1 MPSDGS
7 APLWNGASDLL
18 PWRRPDTVVPAP
30 LFFLADEVPAVTVS
44 TRSFPADFLWG
55 SATAG
60 HQVEGGNFNSDC
72 WALEHASP
80 SIFAEPSG
88 DAVDQ
93 WNRFDDDM
101 AILAAIGLKAY
112 RFGIE
117 WSRIEPIE
125 GVFARSA
132 LDHYQRCID
141 ACHQRGITPVVT
153 FHHFTIPLWLAAKGG
168 MTCDAF
174 PSLFARYCETV
185 TRALRGL
192 VVVCSMNE
200 MNVPLIIRDV
210 ALGLLAG
217 DDGAAR
223 RAAGE
228 AALGGPIESNFLFTP
243 PDALLRN
250 GMGAHAA
257 GRDAIK
263 SVRPEVQ
270 VGVTLSLQD
279 EQAEPGAEAVR
290 DARVAKMVDPFLD
303 LVAGDDFIGVQTYTR
318 TTSRKDGTHGPR
330 AGQPTTV
337 MGYEDRPD
345 ALAAVCRYVW
355 QRTSTPIIVTE
366 NGFSGDDDAR
376 RAAFIG
382 ESLDALQHA
391 VADGVDVRGYFY
403 WSLLDNYE
411 WMAGYGPKFGIVG
424 VDRATQRRQIKGS
437 ALAYGA
443 IARAGGFG
451 TASAAGGSA
460 DGFTPLTSGTPLGVA

>member
-1 MPSDGS
+1 VT
-7 APLWNGASDLL
+7 ASD
-18 PWRRPDTVVPAP
+18 
-30 LFFLADEVPAVTVS
+30 
-44 TRSFPADFLWG
+44 RSFPPGFLWG

-60 HQVEGGNFNSDC
+60 HQVEGNNANSDV
-72 WALEHASP
+72 WALEHAQP
-80 SIFAEPSG
+80 SIFTEPSG

-93 WNRFDDDM
+93 WNRFDDDV

-117 WSRIEPIE
+117 WARIEPEE

-141 ACHQRGITPVVT
+141 ACHRRGITPVVT
-153 FHHFTIPLWLAAKGG
+153 FHHFTIPLWLARKGG
-168 MTCDAF
+168 MTFDGF
-174 PSLFARYCETV
+174 PGLFARYCETA

-217 DDGAAR
+217 EAGEARKAA
-223 RAAGE
+223 AE
-228 AALGGPIESNFLFTP
+228 AALGGSIEGNFLFTP
-243 PDALLRN
+243 PEALIRN
-250 GMGAHAA
+250 GLGAHAA
-257 GRDAIK
+257 ARDAIK

-279 EQAEPGAEAVR
+279 EQCEPGAEAVR

-303 LVAGDDFIGVQTYTR
+303 LVKGDDFIGVQTYTR
-318 TTSRKDGTHGPR
+318 TTSRKDGSHGPR
-330 AGQPTTV
+330 PGQPVTV

-355 QRTSTPIIVTE
+355 ERTRTPIIVTE

-376 RAAFIG
+376 RGAFIA
-382 ESLDALQHA
+382 ESLAELQRA
-391 VADGVDVRGYFY
+391 IADGVDVRGYFY

-424 VDRATQRRQIKGS
+424 VDRTTQVRSVKPS
-437 ALAYGA
+437 ALAYGE
-443 IARAGGFG
+443 IARAGGFSSG
-451 TASAAGGSA
+451 QEARPAS
-460 DGFTPLTSGTPLGVA
+460 TPALSSGLPLGVA

>member
-1 MPSDGS
+1 MTTSD
-7 APLWNGASDLL
+7 
-18 PWRRPDTVVPAP
+18 
-30 LFFLADEVPAVTVS
+30 
-44 TRSFPADFLWG
+44 RSFPPGFLWG

-60 HQVEGGNFNSDC
+60 HQVEGNNANSDV
-72 WALEHASP
+72 WALEHAHP
-80 SIFAEPSG
+80 SIFTEPSG

-93 WNRFDDDM
+93 WNRFDDDV
-101 AILAAIGLKAY
+101 AILAAVGLKAY

-117 WSRIEPIE
+117 WARIEPAE

-141 ACHQRGITPVVT
+141 ACHRRGITPVVT
-153 FHHFTIPLWLAAKGG
+153 FHHFTIPLWLAREGG
-168 MTCDAF
+168 MTFDGF
-174 PSLFARYCETV
+174 PALFARYCETV

-217 DDGAAR
+217 EEGQARKAA
-223 RAAGE
+223 AE
-228 AALGGPIESNFLFTP
+228 AALGGSIEANFLFTP
-243 PDALLRN
+243 PEALIRN
-250 GMGAHAA
+250 GLGAHAA

-279 EQAEPGAEAVR
+279 EQCEPGAEAVR

-303 LVAGDDFIGVQTYTR
+303 LVTGDDFIGVQTYTR
-318 TTSRKDGTHGPR
+318 TTSRKDGSHGPR
-330 AGQPTTV
+330 PGEPITV

-355 QRTSTPIIVTE
+355 QRTRTPIIVTE
-366 NGFSGDDDAR
+366 NGFSGDDDVR
-376 RAAFIG
+376 RAAFIR
-382 ESLDALQHA
+382 ESLEALQGA
-391 VADGVDVRGYFY
+391 IADGVDVRGYFY

-424 VDRATQRRQIKGS
+424 VDRSTQTRTVKPS
-437 ALAYGA
+437 ALAYGE
-443 IARAGGFG
+443 IARAGGFP
-451 TASAAGGSA
+451 AAGA
-460 DGFTPLTSGTPLGVA
+460 DPAEADATAPLASGLPLGVA

>member
-1 MPSDGS
+1 MTHD
-7 APLWNGASDLL
+7 A
-18 PWRRPDTVVPAP
+18 RQ
-30 LFFLADEVPAVTVS
+30 
-44 TRSFPADFLWG
+44 FPCNFLWG

-60 HQVEGGNFNSDC
+60 HQVEGGNANSDC
-72 WALEHASP
+72 WALEHAHP

-117 WSRIEPIE
+117 WARIEPSE

-153 FHHFTIPLWLAAKGG
+153 FHHFTIPLWLARKGG
-168 MTCDAF
+168 MTCDQF
-174 PSLFARYCETV
+174 PALFARYCEHV

-217 DDGAAR
+217 EEGQAR
-223 RAAGE
+223 RLAAE
-228 AALGGPIESNFLFTP
+228 KALGGSIESNFLFTP

-250 GMGAHAA
+250 GLGAHAA

-270 VGVTLSLQD
+270 VGITLSLQD
-279 EQAEPGAEAVR
+279 EQCEPGAEAVR

-303 LVAGDDFIGVQTYTR
+303 FVAGDDFIGVQTYTR

-330 AGQPTTV
+330 PGQPLTV

-355 QRTSTPIIVTE
+355 QRTATPIIVTE
-366 NGFSGDDDAR
+366 NGFSGDDDDR
-376 RAAFIG
+376 RAAFIT
-382 ESLDALQHA
+382 ESLTCLHEAI
-391 VADGVDVRGYFY
+391 ADKVDVRGYFY

-411 WMAGYGPKFGIVG
+411 WMAGYGPKFGLIG
-424 VDRATQRRQIKGS
+424 VDRATQQRRIKRS

-443 IARAGGFG
+443 IARAGGFVSDEIG
-451 TASAAGGSA
+451 TGVTGRL
-460 DGFTPLTSGTPLGVA
+460 GSGTPLGIA

>member
-1 MPSDGS
+1 M
-7 APLWNGASDLL
+7 APTPFPRCKGYFIVTH
-18 PWRRPDTVVPAP
+18 DTRA
-30 LFFLADEVPAVTVS
+30 
-44 TRSFPADFLWG
+44 FPADFLWG

-60 HQVEGGNFNSDC
+60 HQVEGGNANSDC
-72 WALEHASP
+72 WALEHARP

-117 WSRIEPIE
+117 WARIEPEE

-132 LDHYQRCID
+132 LDHYQRCLD

-153 FHHFTIPLWLAAKGG
+153 FHHFTIPLWLARKGG
-168 MTCDAF
+168 MTCDQF
-174 PSLFARYCETV
+174 PAQFARYCEHV
-185 TRALRGL
+185 TRMLRGL

-210 ALGLLAG
+210 ALGLLEG
-217 DDGAAR
+217 E
-223 RAAGE
+223 AGE
-228 AALGGPIESNFLFTP
+228 ARRLAAEGALGGSIQGNFLFTP

-250 GMGAHAA
+250 GMRAHAD

-263 SVRPEVQ
+263 GVRPEVQ

-290 DARVAKMVDPFLD
+290 DARLAKMVDPFLD

-330 AGQPTTV
+330 PGEPVTV

-355 QRTSTPIIVTE
+355 QRTATPIIVTE
-366 NGFSGDDDAR
+366 NGFSGDDDNR
-376 RAAFIG
+376 RASFIT
-382 ESLDALQHA
+382 ESLNCLQRA
-391 VADGVDVRGYFY
+391 IAEGVDVRGYFY

-424 VDRATQRRQIKGS
+424 VDRTTQRRGIKAS
-437 ALAYGA
+437 ALTYGE
-443 IARAGGFG
+443 IARAGGFVTPASPV
-451 TASAAGGSA
+451 TAGA
-460 DGFTPLTSGTPLGVA
+460 PLLAGTPLGVG

>member
-1 MPSDGS
+1 MIHD
-7 APLWNGASDLL
+7 A
-18 PWRRPDTVVPAP
+18 
-30 LFFLADEVPAVTVS
+30 
-44 TRSFPADFLWG
+44 RSFPPNFLWG
-55 SATAG
+55 TATAG
-60 HQVEGGNFNSDC
+60 HQVEGGNANSDC
-72 WALEHASP
+72 WALEHAKP

-117 WSRIEPIE
+117 WARIEPEE

-153 FHHFTIPLWLAAKGG
+153 FHHFTIPLWLARKGG
-168 MTCDAF
+168 MTCDQF
-174 PSLFARYCETV
+174 PALFARYCERV
-185 TRALRGL
+185 TRTLRGL

-217 DDGAAR
+217 EEGEVRRIAAE
-223 RAAGE
+223 G
-228 AALGGPIESNFLFTP
+228 ALGGSIESNFLFTP

-250 GMGAHAA
+250 GLGAHAA

-263 SVRPEVQ
+263 SVRPDVQ
-270 VGVTLSLQD
+270 VGITLSLQE
-279 EQAEPGAEAVR
+279 EQCEPGAEAVR
-290 DARVAKMVDPFLD
+290 DARLAKMVDPFLD

-318 TTSRKDGTHGPR
+318 TTSRRDGTHAPR
-330 AGQPTTV
+330 PGQPVTV

-355 QRTSTPIIVTE
+355 QRTATPIIVTE
-366 NGFSGDDDAR
+366 NGFSGDDDDR
-376 RAAFIG
+376 RAAFIT
-382 ESLDALQHA
+382 ESLSCLHHA
-391 VADGVDVRGYFY
+391 IVEGVDVRGYFY

-411 WMAGYGPKFGIVG
+411 WMAGYGPKFGLVG
-424 VDRATQRRQIKGS
+424 VDRATQRRLIKGS

-443 IARAGGFG
+443 IAQAGGFTCES
-451 TASAAGGSA
+451 TATS
-460 DGFTPLTSGTPLGVA
+460 TPQRLGAGTPLGIV

>member
-1 MPSDGS
+1 M
-7 APLWNGASDLL
+7 
-18 PWRRPDTVVPAP
+18 RPA
-30 LFFLADEVPAVTVS
+30 

-60 HQVEGGNFNSDC
+60 HQVEGNNWNSDC
-72 WALEHASP
+72 WALEHARP

-117 WSRIEPIE
+117 WARIEPKE

-153 FHHFTIPLWLAAKGG
+153 FHHFTLPLWLARAGG
-168 MTCDAF
+168 MTNDRF
-174 PSLFARYCETV
+174 PALFARYCDRV
-185 TRALRGL
+185 TRHLRGL
-192 VVVCSMNE
+192 VIVCSMNE
-200 MNVPLIIRDV
+200 MNMPLIIRDV
-210 ALGLLAG
+210 ALGLLTGDAG
-217 DDGAAR
+217 AER
-223 RAAGE
+223 QRAAE
-228 AALGGPIESNFLFTP
+228 AALGGPITGNFLFTP
-243 PDALLRN
+243 PEALFGN
-250 GMGAHAA
+250 GLSAHAA

-263 SVRPEVQ
+263 SARPELQ
-270 VGVTLSLQD
+270 VGITLSLQD
-279 EQAEPGAEAVR
+279 EQAEPGAESVR
-290 DARVAKMVDPFLD
+290 DARLAAMVDPFLD
-303 LVAGDDFIGVQTYTR
+303 RVAGDDFIGVQTYTR
-318 TTSRKDGTHGPR
+318 TTSRVDGTHGPR
-330 AGQPTTV
+330 PGEPVTV

-355 QRTSTPIIVTE
+355 QRTNTPIIVTE

-376 RAAFIG
+376 RGAFVT
-382 ESLDALQHA
+382 ESLDALQ
-391 VADGVDVRGYFY
+391 VAIGDGVDVRGYFY

-424 VDRATQRRQIKGS
+424 VDRATQTRQIKPS
-437 ALAYGA
+437 ALAYSA
-443 IARAGGFG
+443 IARAGGFVDPTLADVPLLR
-451 TASAAGGSA
+451 TATPAG
-460 DGFTPLTSGTPLGVA
+460 LG